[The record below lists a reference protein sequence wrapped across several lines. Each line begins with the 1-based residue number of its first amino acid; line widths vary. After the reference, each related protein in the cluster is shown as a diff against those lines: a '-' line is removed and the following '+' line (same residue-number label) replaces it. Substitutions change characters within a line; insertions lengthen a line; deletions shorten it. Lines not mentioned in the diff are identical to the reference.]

1 VKEMLFLKK
10 IIIPFRVVYYH
21 WNLLNGFIA
30 RDIKGRFAGS
40 FGGLIWTVLTPLATI
55 MAYFF
60 VFSLVLKIS
69 VTPEETGTDKFVIF
83 FLCGFFP
90 WTMFAES
97 LTKSA
102 GILVGESSIITKVVF
117 PVELLPISA
126 VFTTFLIN
134 GIGFVI
140 FLFYLA
146 FNGYLNVS
154 WVFIPIVVIIEIFF
168 VLGLSFFLS
177 AICVFVRD
185 IGELLNIVMM
195 LWFFG
200 TPVIYPISMVPERFE
215 FIYSL
220 NPMVGCI
227 EFFKKA
233 ILMNIVDIHSLVV
246 MFVYALVFY
255 LVGTWFFIRSKVAFG
270 DVL

>member
-1 VKEMLFLKK
+1 LKY
-10 IIIPFRVVYYH
+10 ILSPFYSIYYH
-21 WNLLNGFIA
+21 WNLLQGFIV

-55 MAYFF
+55 IAYFF

-97 LTKSA
+97 LTKSV
-102 GILVGESSIITKVVF
+102 GILVGEASIITKVVF

-126 VFTTFLIN
+126 VLTTFLIN
-134 GIGFVI
+134 CIGFLL
-140 FLFYLA
+140 FLVYLA

-154 WVFIPIVVIIEIFF
+154 WFFIPIALIIEMMF

-177 AICVFVRD
+177 ALCVFVRD
-185 IGELLNIVMM
+185 IGELLNIVIM

-200 TPVIYPISMVPERFE
+200 TPVIYPISMVPEKFE

-220 NPMVGCI
+220 NPMVGFVN
-227 EFFKKA
+227 FFKKA
-233 ILMNIVDIHSLVV
+233 VLMDIVDIRFLMGMLACAVV
-246 MFVYALVFY
+246 SY
-255 LVGTWFFIRSKVAFG
+255 LIGAWFFIRSKAAFG